1 MTDAGAEATRMTD
14 AGAEARRMPDAARSR
29 VALGLVLVAAVVLAT
44 RGPAGLVGAVAL
56 LLGWA
61 LLDTVL
67 LFALGQVVV
76 AASVGDVGALPQLV
90 LVEVFVFGLLV
101 VPALALDGREAY
113 LGGLAVA
120 LVGLGGLAWSALV
133 LSGSLIAAVLV
144 VGGVAAAAAY
154 YLHRYG
160 RVVAGRYG
168 TVPGTD

>member
-1 MTDAGAEATRMTD
+1 
-14 AGAEARRMPDAARSR
+14 
-29 VALGLVLVAAVVLAT
+29 LVLVTGVVLAT

-56 LLGWA
+56 LLDWA

-76 AASVGDVGALPQLV
+76 AATVGDGGALPQLV
-90 LVEVFVFGLLV
+90 LVEALVFGLLA
-101 VPALALDGREAY
+101 VPALGLEGREAY
-113 LGGLAVA
+113 LGGLGVA
-120 LVGLGGLAWSALV
+120 LAGLGGLAWSALV
-133 LSGSLIAAVLV
+133 LSGSLTAAVIV
-144 VGGVAAAAAY
+144 VGGIAAAAAY